1 MEEQKLQEETPMKG
15 ETPTKEETPKKKVEK
30 VTKEKH
36 PGRVASGKRLAERNR
51 LKKLEAKNKEYKEKI
66 LEESKEE
73 PREVEEKII
82 EKAAVKNEYN
92 IGYRTKNISLLLLVV
107 FVGGGFYF
115 RDKIIQKW
123 KSGENSEKSLEKTKE
138 VKSEPEK
145 PDPFYME

>member
-1 MEEQKLQEETPMKG
+1 MKEE
-15 ETPTKEETPKKKVEK
+15 EETPKKEEKVIEK
-30 VTKEKH
+30 VTKQKN
-36 PGRVASGKRLAERNR
+36 PGRVESGKRLAERNR

-66 LEESKEE
+66 MDESKEE
-73 PREVEEKII
+73 PREVEEKLINTNEI
-82 EKAAVKNEYN
+82 EKPAVKNVYN

-115 RDKIIQKW
+115 RDKIIKKW

-138 VKSEPEK
+138 VKSEPVK

>member
-1 MEEQKLQEETPMKG
+1 MKEE
-15 ETPTKEETPKKKVEK
+15 EETPKKEEKVIEK
-30 VTKEKH
+30 VTKQKN
-36 PGRVASGKRLAERNR
+36 PGRVESGKRLAERNR

-66 LEESKEE
+66 MDESKEE
-73 PREVEEKII
+73 PREVEEKLINTNEI
-82 EKAAVKNEYN
+82 EKPAVKNVYN

-107 FVGGGFYF
+107 FAGGGFYF

>member
-1 MEEQKLQEETPMKG
+1 MKEETPMK
-15 ETPTKEETPKKKVEK
+15 PETPKKVIEK
-30 VTKEKH
+30 VTKEKN
-36 PGRVASGKRLAERNR
+36 PGRVASGKRLVEYNR

-66 LEESKEE
+66 MEEE
-73 PREVEEKII
+73 PREEGEKII
-82 EKAAVKNEYN
+82 EKPAVKNEYN

-107 FVGGGFYF
+107 FAGGGFYF